1 MEGKENSPAVI
12 ADLLERLI
20 LQQQVNCFNCEH
32 VDVEGNICR
41 KFGTQPPLKIIAKGC
56 PHFSR
61 TIPF

>member
-1 MEGKENSPAVI
+1 MSTVNATPEVV
-12 ADLLERLI
+12 DLLVRVVLLE
-20 LQQQVNCFNCEH
+20 QVNCFNCEH